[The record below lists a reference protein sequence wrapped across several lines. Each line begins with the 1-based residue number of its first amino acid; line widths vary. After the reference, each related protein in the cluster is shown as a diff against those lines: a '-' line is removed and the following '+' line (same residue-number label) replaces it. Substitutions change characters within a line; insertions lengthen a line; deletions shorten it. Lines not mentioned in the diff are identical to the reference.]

1 MELGLAG
8 RHVLVAGASRGI
20 GAAVVSAFAGEGAR
34 VSACARTANEVA
46 SIAADV
52 ATAEGVAGAVAAAHD
67 AHGDLDAVVAVATA
81 NGVGASDREYEEA
94 FATDLMQGK
103 RLLEEVKRMQ
113 PGRPFAVCAFSSVHG
128 LSGATPHH
136 AYAVMKAALNAWV
149 RNAAIAEAASGIRVN
164 AVVPG
169 AIDTPGG
176 WWEGVRREDPA
187 EYDRTL
193 AGIPWGRL
201 GRPDEVADVVLFLCS
216 ERASWVTGATV
227 LVDGGEHPG
236 IR

>member
-1 MELGLAG
+1 
-8 RHVLVAGASRGI
+8 VVA
-20 GAAVVSAFAGEGAR
+20 AFAEEGAR
-34 VSACARTANEVA
+34 VSACARMPTATA
-46 SIAADV
+46 PIAANV
-52 ATAEGVAGAVAAAHD
+52 GTPEGVAAAVAAARA

-103 RLLEEVKRMQ
+103 RPLYEVKRPQ

-128 LSGATPHH
+128 LCGAMPHH

-149 RNAAIAEAASGIRVN
+149 RNAAIAEVAPGIRVN

-176 WWEGVRREDPA
+176 WWEGVRREDHA
-187 EYDRTL
+187 EYERTL
-193 AGIPWGRL
+193 AGIPRGRL
-201 GRPDEVADVVLFLCS
+201 ASPEEVADVVLFLRS

-227 LVDGGEHPG
+227 LVNGGEHPG